1 MGNGSLTRWRFCQSK
16 ENSETFEEV
25 VFVSKTT
32 IMFRLSNIVLSKM
45 NSLELSPVF
54 CRDFSC

>member
-16 ENSETFEEV
+16 ENSETFEAV

-32 IMFRLSNIVLSKM
+32 IMFRLSNIIFSKM